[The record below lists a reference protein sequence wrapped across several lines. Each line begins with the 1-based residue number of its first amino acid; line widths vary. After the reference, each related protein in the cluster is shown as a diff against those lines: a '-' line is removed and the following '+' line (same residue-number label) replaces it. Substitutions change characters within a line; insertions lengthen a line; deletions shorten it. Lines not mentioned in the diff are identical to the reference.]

1 MFKRQRTDQL
11 KGRPMVEQPTQFW
24 QRMPKVNPIW
34 LVSVFTVVALVVGL
48 YGGKYI
54 ERSQSV
60 TPQTKVQHAVQA
72 LQGGYDQNA
81 LAILKPLAD
90 EGNPKAQYWLADI
103 YENGLGVKP
112 DMTMA
117 VALLE
122 KSAAQ
127 GFLPAEGHLGGLY
140 LRGNET
146 LQDFGKAQ
154 TWLHKAAVA
163 GNGEAQRELGQIYA
177 LGLGVAADRPEAYA
191 WYENATLS
199 GDGLA
204 KHMRD
209 DVLARMS
216 PEEID
221 KGEQDAKDVAA
232 EIKPVKS

>member
-1 MFKRQRTDQL
+1 MA
-11 KGRPMVEQPTQFW
+11 EQPTQFW

-34 LVSVFTVVALVVGL
+34 LISVFTVVALVVGL

-54 ERSQSV
+54 ERSQTV

-72 LQGGYDQNA
+72 LHGGYDQNA

-90 EGNPKAQYWLADI
+90 SGNPKAQYWLADI

-146 LQDFGKAQ
+146 LQNFGKAQ

-163 GNGEAQRELGQIYA
+163 GDGVAQRELGQIYA

-191 WYENATLS
+191 WYENAALS

-204 KHMRD
+204 KSMRD
-209 DVLARMS
+209 DILTRMS
-216 PEEID
+216 PAEID
-221 KGEQDAKDVAA
+221 KGEQDGKDVAA
-232 EIKPVKS
+232 DIKPAKS

>member
-1 MFKRQRTDQL
+1 MKDN
-11 KGRPMVEQPTQFW
+11 PMTQQPAQFLPK
-24 QRMPKVNPIW
+24 MPKFNPGW
-34 LVSVFTVVALVVGL
+34 LVGLTVVALLVGSF
-48 YGGKYI
+48 GGRYF
-54 ERSQSV
+54 ERSRPV
-60 TPQTKVQHAVQA
+60 TPQTKMQHAVEA
-72 LQGGYDQNA
+72 LRSGYDQNA

-112 DMTMA
+112 EMATA

-127 GFLPAEGHLGGLY
+127 GFLPAERHLGGLY

-146 LQDFGKAQ
+146 LQNFGEAQ

-163 GNGEAQRELGQIYA
+163 GNGEAERELGHIFA
-177 LGLGVAADRPEAYA
+177 LGLGVAPDRAEAYA
-191 WYENATLS
+191 WYENAALN

-209 DVLARMS
+209 DILTRMT
-216 PEEID
+216 PAEID
-221 KGEQDAKDVAA
+221 KGEQDAKNIAA
-232 EIKPVKS
+232 EIKPIKL